1 MTLVIPPSAITPLKV
16 VLALLSVRVWA
27 PSLTLPTPAPLLDKV
42 LIDAPALVPEIS
54 KVPLAATLLEVAMLP
69 VPVNASVVLAPT
81 VVAPV

>member
-1 MTLVIPPSAITPLKV
+1 MPLTIPPSAITPLKV

-69 VPVNASVVLAPT
+69 VPLKAKVPPLMVV
-81 VVAPV
+81 VPV

>member
-1 MTLVIPPSAITPLKV
+1 MPLVIPPSAITPLKV
-16 VLALLSVRVWA
+16 VLAAVIMRVLD

-69 VPVNASVVLAPT
+69 VPLKAKVPPLMVV
-81 VVAPV
+81 VPV

>member
-1 MTLVIPPSAITPLKV
+1 MPLTIPPSAITPLKV

-54 KVPLAATLLEVAMLP
+54 KVPLAATLLEVAILP
-69 VPVNASVVLAPT
+69 LPLKAKVPPLMVVVPV
-81 VVAPV
+81 